1 MAPRIKKME
10 FDGENKGSLLNMQVD
25 CSDNYLITSFE
36 NGSVSIFDFKIGEI
50 INELPPM
57 QRCMINETLMS
68 AQLLIDDQCT
78 FLAYLGS
85 DQKQVTFYTI
95 DWDVKVKKLEKP
107 PNASQVK
114 IFNKKI
120 NIADK
125 LRTGVESV

>member
-1 MAPRIKKME
+1 MEPRIKKME

-68 AQLLIDDQCT
+68 A
-78 FLAYLGS
+78 
-85 DQKQVTFYTI
+85 
-95 DWDVKVKKLEKP
+95 
-107 PNASQVK
+107 
-114 IFNKKI
+114 
-120 NIADK
+120 
-125 LRTGVESV
+125 